1 MALTGHPLA
10 GALAGPY
17 KRIARPCWAAEAR
30 SRAAGAPPKRKHPYP
45 MAACGVC
52 ALPRSSPAGW
62 AYGVLRGQYTPPGRA
77 TTSYP
82 PLTRRAHKKSFFS
95 NAAPSGWA
103 ICQIYSGYRR
113 SCAYSIIKCGSVP
126 GFLSRPGPGPRLM
139 FLSVGLEYVYGPRAQ
154 KVTSCGRGFKT
165 ASPPPLPAADR
176 AGLRVPAPLPHR
188 SCPARS

>member
-1 MALTGHPLA
+1 MALAGHPLA

-30 SRAAGAPPKRKHPYP
+30 SRAAGAPPKEKHPYP

-62 AYGVLRGQYTPPGRA
+62 ACGVLRGQYTPPDRA

-82 PLTRRAHKKSFFS
+82 PLRGGHTKKVFFQTRPPQGGPFARF
-95 NAAPSGWA
+95 N
-103 ICQIYSGYRR
+103 RR

-126 GFLSRPGPGPRLM
+126 GFLSRPGPGPRLV
-139 FLSVGLEYVYGPRAQ
+139 LLLVGLEYVYGPRAQ